1 VSSTV
6 QILPPRAHLNAQPL
20 NQHRGMEA
28 MWGVIATEFMLF
40 ASMFAAYY
48 YLGSNKDRWAEETP
62 PVITYAIILLVILL
76 SSSAI
81 LMWGERQVKESRFAA
96 GRIALWLTVA
106 LGLGFLTLQG
116 FEYTAHWRMLA
127 PYSDSYGSIFYAITS
142 LHAAHVVVGVLMLMY
157 VGIIPR
163 YGATART
170 PHNIYRTVSLY
181 WHFVDAVWILI
192 VALLYIVPHFQ
203 AHLHGH

>member
-1 VSSTV
+1 MSSTV
-6 QILPPRAHLNAQPL
+6 QILPPRVSLNTQPL

-40 ASMFAAYY
+40 VSMFAAYY

-62 PVITYAIILLVILL
+62 PVITYAIILLIILL
-76 SSSAI
+76 SSSGI
-81 LMWGERQVKESRFAA
+81 LMWGERQVKAGRFAA
-96 GRIALWLTVA
+96 GRIALWITVIF
-106 LGLGFLTLQG
+106 GLGFLTLQG

-127 PYSDSYGSIFYAITS
+127 PYSDSYGSIFYAVTS
-142 LHAAHVVVGVLMLMY
+142 LHAAHVVVGLLMLMY

-203 AHLHGH
+203 AQLHGH

>member
-1 VSSTV
+1 MSSTV
-6 QILPPRAHLNAQPL
+6 QILPPRVSLNTQPL

-28 MWGVIATEFMLF
+28 MWAVIATEFMLF

-48 YLGSNKDRWAEETP
+48 YLGSNKDRWAQETP
-62 PVITYAIILLVILL
+62 PVILYAILLLIILL

-81 LMWGERQVKESRFAA
+81 LMWGEHQVKAGRFAA
-96 GRIALWLTVA
+96 GRAALWVTV
-106 LGLGFLTLQG
+106 LFGFGFLALQG
-116 FEYTAHWRMLA
+116 FEYYAHWRMLA

-142 LHAAHVVVGVLMLMY
+142 LHAAHVIVGVLMLMY

-163 YGATART
+163 YGSTART
-170 PHNIYRTVSLY
+170 PHNIYRTVALY

-203 AHLHGH
+203 AQLHGH